1 MKLNIGIFAAAIAVI
16 LAPTG
21 LFGQAQI
28 TTRREKI
35 KDFTSKTTK
44 VVMSG
49 DEILDEALREAV
61 TTSWSLSPYEFCSK
75 DEFNALKTNAGHYF
89 LLVVKGQ
96 EKKEYEPGI
105 DLLTLVKGGPEA
117 AKGINEMLEVV
128 SFPLRS
134 AQLPSGRELAVLPA
148 IIKVMQDLTKT
159 MTSSEMEIKLLNVAR
174 GSLQELR
181 ADYHD
186 YLNTHRLSLW
196 PADSERQQRLRDF
209 CHTHNDYDAY
219 APLVLKM
226 NDEEMANLL
235 LTLCHQTD
243 KMMCAYIEKLEQ
255 RFVKEGGIKER
266 MYAARTGYRQQQ
278 DTYLHSL
285 EAEIQR
291 LKTENVELKQRIEEL
306 EARKL

>member
-159 MTSSEMEIKLLNVAR
+159 MTSSEMKAYSSLNSYNKNLGKIKNRQLYIPAEDIAPQVDGKTLGKLDQDIFITDEDEVDGILARGAYNAVVSFVVAPADPVDGSVCYKMLFTADTQELLYFKKHRIGSRRGRGFLPDDLMEIKKAR
-174 GSLQELR
+174 
-181 ADYHD
+181 
-186 YLNTHRLSLW
+186 
-196 PADSERQQRLRDF
+196 
-209 CHTHNDYDAY
+209 
-219 APLVLKM
+219 
-226 NDEEMANLL
+226 
-235 LTLCHQTD
+235 
-243 KMMCAYIEKLEQ
+243 
-255 RFVKEGGIKER
+255 
-266 MYAARTGYRQQQ
+266 
-278 DTYLHSL
+278 
-285 EAEIQR
+285 
-291 LKTENVELKQRIEEL
+291 
-306 EARKL
+306 